1 MSRAVRAV
9 ASLMLIAACSSSATT
24 IDPAHLQG
32 YWVLESF
39 EVDGV
44 ANVVELGVNTARI
57 PWVVMIGDVLEG
69 SGGCN
74 DFTGFESPPYWV
86 EGARLLFGDIMF
98 TAALCI
104 RDGSES
110 VMAAELAMLDALW
123 RSPEGVVVE
132 SGDAE
137 MVWVAGDTRLVFS
150 KSDGPPS
157 PPPLPPETGIGRLD
171 CLPGVMI
178 RQSIPDFGS
187 DGEQILRAVPE
198 VATVVSQPPDW
209 WWGYDSNARV
219 IAAVAKGD
227 IVPIVYELFTCANA
241 PPDE

>member
-9 ASLMLIAACSSSATT
+9 ASLLLVGACSSAA
-24 IDPAHLQG
+24 IDPAELQG

-44 ANVVELGVNTARI
+44 ASVVEVGVNTART

-69 SGGCN
+69 AGGCN
-74 DFTGFESPPYWV
+74 HFTGYESPPYRV

-98 TAALCI
+98 TAALCV

-110 VMAAELAMLDALW
+110 VMAAELAMLEALW
-123 RSPEGVVVE
+123 QSPDGVVVE
-132 SGDAE
+132 LGDAE

-150 KSDGPPS
+150 KSDGAPS

-187 DGEQILRAVPE
+187 DGEQILQAVPE
-198 VATVVSQPPDW
+198 VATVVPQPPEW
-209 WWGYDSNARV
+209 WWGYDSNSRV

-227 IVPIVYELFTCANA
+227 IEPVIYELFTCT
-241 PPDE
+241 DG